1 MKTLKEFITEHLV
14 KESKGSS
21 ITFNFDGIDGADE
34 LIKSLEDCEEVSIDG
49 KSVSISV
56 TEQNVSKIAAAKDII
71 AQAITAQRN
80 GSRSTN
86 DEQYAQ
92 KVSGLESKMKELE
105 NAIAELQAD
114 DSKEETPEAD
124 KVAEKDADKADDKKD
139 DDKE

>member
-1 MKTLKEFITEHLV
+1 MKTLKEFITEHLIN
-14 KESKGSS
+14 ESKDAS
-21 ITFNFDGIDGADE
+21 ITFNFDGIDGVDE
-34 LIKSLEDCEEVSIDG
+34 LIKSLEDCDEVSIDG

-56 TEQNVSKIAAAKDII
+56 TEKNVAKIAAAKDII

-124 KVAEKDADKADDKKD
+124 KAAEKDADKADDKKD